1 MQVIDGFSLRVEA
14 GQTVALVGPSGSG
27 KSTILQL
34 LLRFYDLDEGQVS
47 NVVMQ
52 RMQRI
57 GGPMGTE
64 NIIICAS
71 RTRAHTYL
79 VSKPIPSFSSLHTK
93 MCVALKTGR
102 SLEITCM
109 HTFINYTQF
118 CKTRFLLVV
127 KA

>member
-1 MQVIDGFSLRVEA
+1 MQVIDGFSLRVET
-14 GQTVALVGPSGSG
+14 GQTVALCGPSGSG

-52 RMQRI
+52 RT

-64 NIIICAS
+64 SIAICAS
-71 RTRAHTYL
+71 HTHAHTYF
-79 VSKPIPSFSSLHTK
+79 VSKPIPTFSSLHAK
-93 MCVALKTGR
+93 MCVVLKTGR
-102 SLEITCM
+102 SLENYLHACIY
-109 HTFINYTQF
+109 YTQF